1 MGYKHIKKQILFNGS
16 IRNLG
21 DNSFVC
27 EPTMGNKRKSLS
39 SPAWHS
45 RMKRIVMLARIV
57 KRRKRQKRFLLY
69 APHFDC
75 NQNKIRNIG
84 MVVWRWT
91 YENMK
96 RAGNLFFSESNFYD
110 WRLLWSN
117 SLSLLS
123 LDFLQMCV
131 RIDMNFSNVA
141 TAKGA
146 LPVAASMLASR
157 SRQTIGYKY
166 S

>member
-1 MGYKHIKKQILFNGS
+1 MGQLW
-16 IRNLG
+16 
-21 DNSFVC
+21 C
-27 EPTMGNKRKSLS
+27 PQ
-39 SPAWHS
+39 
-45 RMKRIVMLARIV
+45 ARD
-57 KRRKRQKRFLLY
+57 QDS
-69 APHFDC
+69 AP
-75 NQNKIRNIG
+75 
-84 MVVWRWT
+84 V
-91 YENMK
+91 
-96 RAGNLFFSESNFYD
+96 
-110 WRLLWSN
+110 N

-123 LDFLQMCV
+123 LDFLQMFV